1 MARLSKQQYYERDQ
15 DKINEL
21 FTFMGKCDPPMD
33 WWLQTATEFNHA
45 VRLTRLQNGETVELR
60 LADSNIDSLRA
71 CVAHWIIKLRLNKN
85 RKRVYKHPW
94 GKDAELFKP
103 LADVYIAVWD
113 TISDLMDVRYHT
125 SIYGDYETTYEWFC
139 SILYEFR
146 LVYSNADSKKGI
158 LAELQKINR
167 LLTDINNGG
176 KKGNELECIARICNP
191 KKSPHTFAFWVS
203 AFKSNPDGFESVLK
217 LMKKFATHF
226 DKNIDP
232 DNIIYSREDCDFL
245 RESRGKGIRKV
256 PVELASLETLAIK
269 AS

>member
-1 MARLSKQQYYERDQ
+1 MARLSKQQYHERDQ
-15 DKINEL
+15 RRVYEL
-21 FTFMGKCDPPMD
+21 FKFTGKCDPPID
-33 WWLQTATEFNHA
+33 KWLQIATEFNYA
-45 VRLTRLQNGETVELR
+45 VRLTHMLNGETVELR

-71 CVAHWIIKLRLNKN
+71 CVAHWLIKLRLNKN
-85 RKRVYKHPW
+85 RKKIYKHPW
-94 GKDAELFKP
+94 GKDAELFRP

-113 TISDLMDVRYHT
+113 AISDLMDTRCHIP
-125 SIYGDYETTYEWFC
+125 IYGDYETTYEWFC

-146 LVYSNADSKKGI
+146 LVYSSADSKKAI
-158 LAELQKINR
+158 LAELQKTNR
-167 LLTDINNGG
+167 LLTDIKNGI

-191 KKSPHTFAFWVS
+191 EKSPHTFAFWVS

-217 LMKKFATHF
+217 LMKEFATHF

-232 DNIIYSREDCDFL
+232 DNIIYSKEDCDFL

-256 PVELASLETLAIK
+256 LIELASLETLAMK

>member
-15 DKINEL
+15 SRINEL

-33 WWLQTATEFNHA
+33 WWLQTSTEFNHA

-71 CVAHWIIKLRLNKN
+71 CVAHWLIKLRLNKN
-85 RKRVYKHPW
+85 RKKVYKHPW

-113 TISDLMDVRYHT
+113 TISDLMDVRCHT

-146 LVYSNADSKKGI
+146 LVYSNADSKKAI
-158 LAELQKINR
+158 LAELQKTNR

-176 KKGNELECIARICNP
+176 KKDNELELARIYDP
-191 KKSPHTFAFWVS
+191 KKSPHTFIFWVS
-203 AFKSNPDGFESVLK
+203 ALKSQPDGFESVLK
-217 LMKKFATHF
+217 LMKEFATHF
-226 DKNIDP
+226 DKNIEP
-232 DNIIYSREDCDFL
+232 DNIIYSKEDNDFL
-245 RESRGKGIRKV
+245 RESRGNGIKKI
-256 PVELASLETLAIK
+256 PVELASLETLAMK